1 MRTLILLV
9 FALQSAGCTA
19 LMVGGAATAGYQLG
33 KDERS
38 AGQVTRDGATTT
50 RIKSKLIADK
60 VVNAFSI
67 NVDTYANRVTLR
79 GSVGNREARNRA
91 GQIARGTEGVLS
103 VDNQIEVVSD

>member
-1 MRTLILLV
+1 MRVLILLAA
-9 FALQSAGCTA
+9 ALPLTGCTA
-19 LMVGGAATAGYQLG
+19 LMVGGAAAGGYQLG

-50 RIKSKLIADK
+50 KIKSKMIADK

-79 GSVGNREARNRA
+79 GSVGSKAARKRA
-91 GQIARGTEGVLS
+91 GEIAASVDGVLS
-103 VDNQIEVVSD
+103 VDNQIKVVSN